1 MNLSSNVGRTLVV
14 LAAVFLAASA
24 IVADTPSE
32 TVDKV
37 VGRAGQS
44 PLGYDGSLLVQLR
57 VTDLDRAVTFYR
69 DVMNFELVHRNDSL
83 SWAKLSPGIPG
94 VRIGLGVG
102 REVKGSGNLSL
113 NFGVRDIESARKQL
127 EKRGVTFQGPTIT
140 IPQVVKLADF
150 TDPDGNRIR
159 LAEDLAPRAGEQ

>member
-14 LAAVFLAASA
+14 LAGVFLAASA

-32 TVDKV
+32 TADKV

-57 VTDLDRAVTFYR
+57 VADLDRAVTFYR

-83 SWAKLSPGIPG
+83 SWAKLSAGIPG

-150 TDPDGNRIR
+150 NDPDGNRIR
-159 LAEDLAPRAGEQ
+159 LAEDLAPSGDGH